1 MSSTFSARVLFGF
14 VIPDQVSHGS
24 ASGNRKTDFFT
35 VGSTV
40 CEFLA
45 AKPCNSTQRR
55 KTSLPLVSSE
65 KHAAQGGEKLRKKSS
80 LN

>member
-1 MSSTFSARVLFGF
+1 MSATLSAGVLFGF

-40 CEFLA
+40 CQIFA
-45 AKPCNSTQRR
+45 AKPRNSAQR
-55 KTSLPLVSSE
+55 
-65 KHAAQGGEKLRKKSS
+65 
-80 LN
+80 